1 MPGREKAES
10 AWKGKGGKCLEGKGL
25 KVPEK
30 VKVGKCLDGP
40 GKGGK
45 CLDGKGRKVPGRE
58 RVESAWMGRAE
69 NAWKLDTQIVFV
81 LFLCI

>member
-30 VKVGKCLDGP
+30 VKGGKCPDGK
-40 GKGGK
+40 GWKVSGKVKGGK
-45 CLDGKGRKVPGRE
+45 CLEV
-58 RVESAWMGRAE
+58 
-69 NAWKLDTQIVFV
+69 
-81 LFLCI
+81 

>member
-40 GKGGK
+40 ERAESAWMGKGGK
-45 CLDGKGRKVPGRE
+45 CLEGKGLKVPGW
-58 RVESAWMGRAE
+58 AGRKMPG
-69 NAWKLDTQIVFV
+69 N
-81 LFLCI
+81 